1 MTSVNIIPTNNLLK
15 MPVFHIDDQ
24 PIEFQPGEKILAA
37 ALRNGKNIPHYCYH
51 PGMSIVATCR
61 MCVVD
66 IVDLGNGRPAPKLQ
80 TACSV
85 DAAEGMKIETINQK
99 VEEGRKLV
107 NEFLLIN
114 HPLDCPICDQSGEC
128 SLQDYSFE
136 YGSGKSEMDYSK
148 RVYGWR
154 DIGTFVSLER
164 NRCIQCSRCD
174 RFTREITGT
183 NEFGMFNRGHELT
196 VDTYTDRKMTN
207 KFQGNMADICPVG
220 AITEKEFR
228 FKRRVWKLKKN
239 RSICTG
245 CSTGCNVTIEH
256 DRNEVFRLKPHENQ
270 NVNKWW
276 MCDEGRL
283 TYRIMNERKTRINR
297 PLGRMGQDLQD
308 ISWEEAYRAIAD
320 RIKEMEPTGK
330 EVIALTDTHA
340 TNEELFLLKKLLK
353 QKFLSDNVFC
363 PLPKWEQIESELFI
377 NTLITTDKTP
387 NRAGALALQI
397 KGDAE
402 NAEVNNSIDG
412 KLKVVIILGNPF
424 EKEQEIQQKIKPT
437 QLIVHIG
444 AYHNYWSEI
453 ADVVLPG
460 QYYSEKKGT
469 FTNKLQQVQAIDI
482 AIQALRRS
490 RPEWQ
495 IIVELADAIGQKFK
509 FRNVNQVFTAMAK
522 ETKAFS
528 GLSFDQTCDHEI
540 KLTKTFKDTG
550 MELVQAPA

>member
-1 MTSVNIIPTNNLLK
+1 
-15 MPVFHIDDQ
+15 MPVFQIDGE
-24 PIEFQPGEKILAA
+24 PVEYEPGEKVLSA
-37 ALRNGKNIPHYCYH
+37 ALRCGKIIPHYCYH
-51 PGMSIVATCR
+51 PGMSVVATCR
-61 MCVVD
+61 MCLVD
-66 IVDLGNGRPAPKLQ
+66 VIDLGNGRPAPKLQ

-85 DAAEGMKIETINQK
+85 DATAGMKIETFNQK

-128 SLQDYSFE
+128 TLQDYSFK

-148 RVYGWR
+148 RVNGWR
-154 DIGTFVSLER
+154 DIGTFVALER

-183 NEFGMFNRGHELT
+183 NEFGMFNRGHELA
-196 VDTYTDRKMTN
+196 VDTYTDRPMTN

-239 RSICTG
+239 HSICTG

-276 MCDEGRL
+276 LCDEGRL
-283 TYRIMNERKTRINR
+283 TYRKMNERKSRINQ
-297 PLGRMGQDLQD
+297 PLGLIGENLEG
-308 ISWEEAYRAIAD
+308 ISWEKAYGAIAE
-320 RIKEMEPTGK
+320 RIRELKPLPQ
-330 EVIALTDTHA
+330 EVLALTDTHA
-340 TNEELFLLKKLLK
+340 SNEELFLIQKLLK
-353 QKFLSDNVFC
+353 EGFSSENIFC
-363 PLPKWEQIESELFI
+363 PFPKWEQSESDFFI

-397 KGDAE
+397 KGDQKNKKLKKVIE
-402 NAEVNNSIDG
+402 GE
-412 KLKVVIILGNPF
+412 LKVVFVLGNPF
-424 EKEQEIQQKIKPT
+424 ENELEFKEIIKRT
-437 QLIVHIG
+437 QLVIHIG
-444 AYHNYWSEI
+444 VFHNSWSEI

-460 QYYSEKKGT
+460 QFYSEKEGT
-469 FTNKLQQVQAIDI
+469 YTNKNQRVQSTEI
-482 AIQALRRS
+482 AVKALRRT

-495 IIVELADAIGQKFK
+495 IISELSQALGHKSSFESIP
-509 FRNVNQVFTAMAK
+509 QVFNAMVQEA
-522 ETKAFS
+522 KAFT
-528 GLSFDQTCDHEI
+528 GISFDKIGGLGIE
-540 KLTKTFKDTG
+540 LTKNTKDPGKKVVPEMT
-550 MELVQAPA
+550 AI

>member
-1 MTSVNIIPTNNLLK
+1 
-15 MPVFHIDDQ
+15 MPVFQIDGE
-24 PIEFQPGEKILAA
+24 PVEYEPGEKVLSA
-37 ALRNGKNIPHYCYH
+37 ALRCGKIIPHYCYH

-61 MCVVD
+61 MCLVD
-66 IVDLGNGRPAPKLQ
+66 VIDLGNGRPAPKLQ

-85 DAAEGMKIETINQK
+85 DATAGMKIETFNQK

-128 SLQDYSFE
+128 TLQDYSFK

-148 RVYGWR
+148 RVNGWR
-154 DIGTFVSLER
+154 DIGTFVALER

-183 NEFGMFNRGHELT
+183 NEFGMFNRGHELA
-196 VDTYTDRKMTN
+196 VDTYTDRPMTN

-239 RSICTG
+239 HSICTG

-276 MCDEGRL
+276 LCDEGRL
-283 TYRIMNERKTRINR
+283 TYRKMNEKKSRINQ
-297 PLGRMGQDLQD
+297 PLGLIGENLEG
-308 ISWEEAYRAIAD
+308 ISWEKAYGAIAE
-320 RIKEMEPTGK
+320 RIRELKPLPQ
-330 EVIALTDTHA
+330 EVLALTDTHA
-340 TNEELFLLKKLLK
+340 SNEELFLIQKLLK
-353 QKFLSDNVFC
+353 EGFSSENIFC
-363 PLPKWEQIESELFI
+363 PFPKWEQSESDFFI

-387 NRAGALALQI
+387 NRAGALALHI
-397 KGDAE
+397 KGDLKNTKLKKVIE
-402 NAEVNNSIDG
+402 GD
-412 KLKVVIILGNPF
+412 LKVVFVLGNPF
-424 EKEQEIQQKIKPT
+424 ETELEFKEIIKRT
-437 QLIVHIG
+437 QLVIHIG
-444 AYHNYWSEI
+444 VFHNSWSEM

-460 QYYSEKKGT
+460 QFYSEKEGT
-469 FTNKLQQVQAIDI
+469 YTNKNQRVQSTEI
-482 AIQALRRS
+482 AVKALRRT

-495 IIVELADAIGQKFK
+495 IISELSQALGHKSSFESIP
-509 FRNVNQVFTAMAK
+509 QVFNAMVQEA
-522 ETKAFS
+522 KAFT
-528 GLSFDQTCDHEI
+528 GISFDKIGSFGIE
-540 KLTKTFKDTG
+540 LTKNTKDPGKNVVPEMT
-550 MELVQAPA
+550 AI

>member
-1 MTSVNIIPTNNLLK
+1 
-15 MPVFHIDDQ
+15 MPVFQIDGEQ
-24 PIEFQPGEKILAA
+24 VEYEPGEKVLSA
-37 ALRNGKNIPHYCYH
+37 ALRCGKIIPHYCYH

-61 MCVVD
+61 MCLVD
-66 IVDLGNGRPAPKLQ
+66 VIDLGNGRPAPKLQ

-85 DAAEGMKIETINQK
+85 DATAGMKIETFNQK

-128 SLQDYSFE
+128 VLQDYAFK

-148 RVYGWR
+148 RVNGWR
-154 DIGTFVSLER
+154 DIGTFVALER

-196 VDTYTDRKMTN
+196 VDTYTDRPMTN

-239 RSICTG
+239 HSICTG

-270 NVNKWW
+270 SVNKWW
-276 MCDEGRL
+276 LCDEGRL
-283 TYRIMNERKTRINR
+283 TYRKMNEKKSRIHQ
-297 PLGRMGQDLQD
+297 PLGRIGENLEG
-308 ISWEEAYRAIAD
+308 ISWEKAYGAIAE
-320 RIKEMEPTGK
+320 RIRELKPLPH
-330 EVIALTDTHA
+330 EVLALTDTHA
-340 TNEELFLLKKLLK
+340 SNEELFLI
-353 QKFLSDNVFC
+353 QKFLKEGFSSENIFC
-363 PLPKWEQIESELFI
+363 PLPRWEQSESDFFI

-387 NRAGALALQI
+387 NRAGALALHI
-397 KGDAE
+397 KGDQKNTKLKKVIE
-402 NAEVNNSIDG
+402 GD
-412 KLKVVIILGNPF
+412 LKVVFVLGNPF
-424 EKEQEIQQKIKPT
+424 ETELEFKEIIKLT
-437 QLIVHIG
+437 QLVIHIG
-444 AYHNYWSEI
+444 VFHNSWSDI

-460 QYYSEKKGT
+460 QFYSEKEGT
-469 FTNKLQQVQAIDI
+469 YTNKDQRVQSTEI
-482 AIQALRRS
+482 AVKALRKT

-495 IIVELADAIGQKFK
+495 IISELSLALGHKISFESIP
-509 FRNVNQVFTAMAK
+509 QVFNAMAQ
-522 ETKAFS
+522 EAKAFS
-528 GLSFDQTCDHEI
+528 GLSFDEI
-540 KLTKTFKDTG
+540 GGLGIGLTKKTEDPGKKVVPEF
-550 MELVQAPA
+550 AN

>member
-1 MTSVNIIPTNNLLK
+1 
-15 MPVFHIDDQ
+15 MPVFQIDGE
-24 PIEFQPGEKILAA
+24 PVEYEPGEKVLSA
-37 ALRNGKNIPHYCYH
+37 ALRCGKIIPHYCYH

-61 MCVVD
+61 MCLVD
-66 IVDLGNGRPAPKLQ
+66 VIDLGNGRPAPKLQ

-85 DAAEGMKIETINQK
+85 DATAGMKIETFNQK

-128 SLQDYSFE
+128 TLQDYSFK

-148 RVYGWR
+148 RVNGWR
-154 DIGTFVSLER
+154 DIGTFVALER

-183 NEFGMFNRGHELT
+183 NEFGMFNRGHELA
-196 VDTYTDRKMTN
+196 VDTYTDRPMTN

-239 RSICTG
+239 HSICTG

-276 MCDEGRL
+276 LCDEGRL
-283 TYRIMNERKTRINR
+283 TYRKMNEKKSRINQ
-297 PLGRMGQDLQD
+297 PLGLIGENLEG
-308 ISWEEAYRAIAD
+308 ISWEKAYGAIAE
-320 RIKEMEPTGK
+320 RIRELKPLPQ
-330 EVIALTDTHA
+330 EVLALTDTHA
-340 TNEELFLLKKLLK
+340 SNEELYLIQKLLK
-353 QKFLSDNVFC
+353 EGFSSENIFC
-363 PLPKWEQIESELFI
+363 PFPKWEQSESDFFI

-387 NRAGALALQI
+387 NRAGALALHI
-397 KGDAE
+397 KGDLKNTKLKKVIE
-402 NAEVNNSIDG
+402 GD
-412 KLKVVIILGNPF
+412 LKVVFVLGNPF
-424 EKEQEIQQKIKPT
+424 ETELEFKEIIKRT
-437 QLIVHIG
+437 QLVIHIG
-444 AYHNYWSEI
+444 VFHNSWSEI

-460 QYYSEKKGT
+460 QFYSEKEGT
-469 FTNKLQQVQAIDI
+469 YTNKNQRVQSTEI
-482 AIQALRRS
+482 AVKALRRT

-495 IIVELADAIGQKFK
+495 IISELSQALGHKSSFESIP
-509 FRNVNQVFTAMAK
+509 QVFNVMVQEA
-522 ETKAFS
+522 KAFT
-528 GLSFDQTCDHEI
+528 GISFDKIGSFGIE
-540 KLTKTFKDTG
+540 LTKNTKDPGKKVVPEMT
-550 MELVQAPA
+550 AI

>member
-1 MTSVNIIPTNNLLK
+1 
-15 MPVFHIDDQ
+15 MPVFQIDGE
-24 PIEFQPGEKILAA
+24 PVEYEPGEKVLSA
-37 ALRNGKNIPHYCYH
+37 ALRCGKIIPHYCYH

-61 MCVVD
+61 MCLVD
-66 IVDLGNGRPAPKLQ
+66 VIDLGNGRPAPKLQ

-85 DAAEGMKIETINQK
+85 DATAGMKIETFNQK

-128 SLQDYSFE
+128 TLQDYSFK

-148 RVYGWR
+148 RVNGWR
-154 DIGTFVSLER
+154 DIGTFVALER

-183 NEFGMFNRGHELT
+183 NEFGMFNRGHELA
-196 VDTYTDRKMTN
+196 VDTYTDRPMTN

-239 RSICTG
+239 HSICTG

-276 MCDEGRL
+276 LCDEGRL
-283 TYRIMNERKTRINR
+283 TYRKMNEKKSRINQ
-297 PLGRMGQDLQD
+297 PLGLIGENLEG
-308 ISWEEAYRAIAD
+308 ISWEKAYGAIAE
-320 RIKEMEPTGK
+320 RIRELKPLPQ
-330 EVIALTDTHA
+330 EVLALTDTHA
-340 TNEELFLLKKLLK
+340 SNEELYLIQKLLK
-353 QKFLSDNVFC
+353 EGFSSENIFC
-363 PLPKWEQIESELFI
+363 PFPKWEQSESDFFI

-387 NRAGALALQI
+387 NRAGALALHI
-397 KGDAE
+397 KGDQKNKKLKKVIE
-402 NAEVNNSIDG
+402 GD
-412 KLKVVIILGNPF
+412 LKVVFVLGNPF
-424 EKEQEIQQKIKPT
+424 ETELEFKEIIKRT
-437 QLIVHIG
+437 QLVIHIG
-444 AYHNYWSEI
+444 VFHNSWSEM

-460 QYYSEKKGT
+460 QFYSEKEGT
-469 FTNKLQQVQAIDI
+469 YTNKNQRVQSTEI
-482 AIQALRRS
+482 AVKALRRT

-495 IIVELADAIGQKFK
+495 IISELSQALGHKSSFESIP
-509 FRNVNQVFTAMAK
+509 QVFNAMVQEA
-522 ETKAFS
+522 KAFT
-528 GLSFDQTCDHEI
+528 GISFDKIGSFGIE
-540 KLTKTFKDTG
+540 LTKNTKDPGKKVVPEMT
-550 MELVQAPA
+550 AI

>member
-1 MTSVNIIPTNNLLK
+1 
-15 MPVFHIDDQ
+15 MPVFQIDGE
-24 PIEFQPGEKILAA
+24 PVEYEPGEKVLSA
-37 ALRNGKNIPHYCYH
+37 ALRCGKIIPHYCYH

-61 MCVVD
+61 MCLVD
-66 IVDLGNGRPAPKLQ
+66 VIDLGNGRPAPKLQ

-85 DAAEGMKIETINQK
+85 DATEGMKIETFNQK

-128 SLQDYSFE
+128 TLQDYSFK

-148 RVYGWR
+148 RVNGWR
-154 DIGTFVSLER
+154 DIGTFVALER

-183 NEFGMFNRGHELT
+183 NEFGMFNRGHELA
-196 VDTYTDRKMTN
+196 VDTYTDRPMTN

-239 RSICTG
+239 HSICTG

-276 MCDEGRL
+276 LCDEGRL
-283 TYRIMNERKTRINR
+283 TYRKMNEKKSRINQ
-297 PLGRMGQDLQD
+297 PLGLIGENLEG
-308 ISWEEAYRAIAD
+308 ISWEKAYGAIAE
-320 RIKEMEPTGK
+320 RIRELKPLPQ
-330 EVIALTDTHA
+330 EVLALTDTHA
-340 TNEELFLLKKLLK
+340 SNEELFLIQKLLK
-353 QKFLSDNVFC
+353 KGFSSENIFC
-363 PLPKWEQIESELFI
+363 PFPKWEQSESDFFI

-397 KGDAE
+397 KGDLKNTKLKKVIE
-402 NAEVNNSIDG
+402 GD
-412 KLKVVIILGNPF
+412 LKVVFVLGNPF
-424 EKEQEIQQKIKPT
+424 ETELEFKEIIKRT
-437 QLIVHIG
+437 QLVIHIG
-444 AYHNYWSEI
+444 VFHNSWSEI

-460 QYYSEKKGT
+460 QFYSEKEGT
-469 FTNKLQQVQAIDI
+469 YTNKNQRVQSTEI
-482 AIQALRRS
+482 AVKALRRT

-495 IIVELADAIGQKFK
+495 IISELSQALGHKSSFESIP
-509 FRNVNQVFTAMAK
+509 QVFNAMVQEA
-522 ETKAFS
+522 KAFT
-528 GLSFDQTCDHEI
+528 GISFDKIGSFGIE
-540 KLTKTFKDTG
+540 LTKNTKDPGKKVVPEMT
-550 MELVQAPA
+550 AI